1 MVCGVIEIGALE
13 TDDRAA
19 WQELFR
25 GYNAFYGRVWPAERY
40 ELAWADFRAAERVHA
55 LVARLDGRAVGL
67 THFLFHP
74 STTGGD
80 ACYLQD
86 LFTAAGVRGRGV
98 GRALIAAVAGVAR
111 ERGCER
117 VYWHTHEGNATARRL
132 YDAVAEN
139 RGFIQ
144 YVLPLA

>member
-1 MVCGVIEIGALE
+1 MIEVGRLG
-13 TDDRAA
+13 DGDRAA
-19 WQELFR
+19 WQELFA
-25 GYNAFYGRVWPAERY
+25 GYNAFYGRTWPDERY
-40 ELAWADFRAAERVHA
+40 ERAWADFRRGDRVHA

-74 STTGGD
+74 STTSGD

-86 LFTAAGVRGRGV
+86 LFTAAEVRGRGAA
-98 GRALIAAVAGVAR
+98 RALIAAVAEVSR

-117 VYWHTHEGNATARRL
+117 VYWHTREDNATARRL
-132 YDAVAEN
+132 YDRVAEH

-144 YVLPLA
+144 YVMPLTPG